1 MNQELEKIALSLVHK
16 HQKELSEETG
26 IDSSIPESEIRKYVE
41 EVIDVVNSEKKK
53 DSSSLTE
60 KR

>member
-1 MNQELEKIALSLVHK
+1 MNQELEKMALSMVHK

-26 IDSSIPESEIRKYVE
+26 VDSSIPESEIKKYVE

-53 DSSSLTE
+53 NSPSRE
-60 KR
+60 